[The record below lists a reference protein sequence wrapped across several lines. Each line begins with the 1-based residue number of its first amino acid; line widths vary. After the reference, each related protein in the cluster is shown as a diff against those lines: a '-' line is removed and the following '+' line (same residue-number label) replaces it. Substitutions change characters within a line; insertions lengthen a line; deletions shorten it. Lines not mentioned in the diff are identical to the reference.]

1 MTTPPPPNPSLP
13 ARAFGAV
20 LVAILIALVAPAREV
35 TAGPRAPTAP
45 PALVLRTPEGRERLI
60 EVHDLAF
67 ASFERIY
74 YRKTATRFE
83 NLQGQRVDIE
93 SRRQECDC
101 VRLDD
106 WTKHKFKALR
116 QIEIDYPV
124 DGRTANLRITHRDG
138 SMFEIPAERLF
149 GAGEPLPP
157 RFSATIDGVVRE
169 YRLIR
174 EDPEHHPWPEEQ
186 LVRILLSRPAEKKR
200 RR

>member
-1 MTTPPPPNPSLP
+1 MGPRSGR
-13 ARAFGAV
+13 RAAHLFGAV
-20 LVAILIALVAPAREV
+20 LVATLLAFVAPAREG
-35 TAGPRAPTAP
+35 TAGPRAPKRP
-45 PALVLRTPEGRERLI
+45 PALVLGTAEGRERLI
-60 EVHDLAF
+60 EVHDLTF

-106 WTKHKFKALR
+106 WTKHKFRSLR

-124 DGRTANLRITHRDG
+124 EGRMANLRITHRDG
-138 SMFEIPAERLF
+138 SIFEIPAERLF

-157 RFSATIDGVVRE
+157 RFSATVDGVVRE
-169 YRLIR
+169 YHLIR
-174 EDPEHHPWPEEQ
+174 EDPGRHPWPEER
-186 LVRILLSRPAEKKR
+186 LVRILLSRPTEKKR